1 MRAKCVAIAAMAMM
15 ITVAGFSQ
23 ARVKA
28 LVLNA
33 STSDAKAMSA
43 ASNLVGVW
51 HGEYRGLPWVTVTL
65 TDEGGT
71 LSGAVLFYLHR
82 QTAGAAETAP
92 AGVPEPL
99 LDPHFDGTTLSFRVS
114 AHHAGRPASLDEPP
128 IPMTIEFIDADHVR
142 LVNQQ
147 DPHLTGV
154 LTRTSH

>member
-1 MRAKCVAIAAMAMM
+1 M
-15 ITVAGFSQ
+15 ITTAGFGQIPAAAS
-23 ARVKA
+23 
-28 LVLNA
+28 LSNA
-33 STSDAKAMSA
+33 AVSDWRASSA
-43 ASNLVGVW
+43 ANEIVGVW

-82 QTAGAAETAP
+82 QTAGAAETATP
-92 AGVPEPL
+92 GVPEPL
-99 LDPHFDGTTLSFRVS
+99 LDPHFDSTTLSFRVS
-114 AHHAGRPASLDEPP
+114 ARRAGGPASLEEPP

-154 LTRTSH
+154 LTRSSR

>member
-1 MRAKCVAIAAMAMM
+1 MRAKCAAIAAMAMM
-15 ITVAGFSQ
+15 ITAGFSQ
-23 ARVKA
+23 GRVKA

-33 STSDAKAMSA
+33 STSDAKATSA

-82 QTAGAAETAP
+82 QTAGAAETAT

>member
-1 MRAKCVAIAAMAMM
+1 MRAKCAAIAAMAMM
-15 ITVAGFSQ
+15 ITAGFSQ

-33 STSDAKAMSA
+33 STSDTKAMSA

-82 QTAGAAETAP
+82 QTAGAAETATP
-92 AGVPEPL
+92 GVPEPL
-99 LDPHFDGTTLSFRVS
+99 LDLHFDSKALSFLVS

>member
-33 STSDAKAMSA
+33 STSDAKATSA

-71 LSGAVLFYLHR
+71 LSGAVLFIFIARQQVLRKRHR
-82 QTAGAAETAP
+82 RAY
-92 AGVPEPL
+92 
-99 LDPHFDGTTLSFRVS
+99 RN
-114 AHHAGRPASLDEPP
+114 RCW
-128 IPMTIEFIDADHVR
+128 
-142 LVNQQ
+142 
-147 DPHLTGV
+147 
-154 LTRTSH
+154 TRTSMAQRSASG